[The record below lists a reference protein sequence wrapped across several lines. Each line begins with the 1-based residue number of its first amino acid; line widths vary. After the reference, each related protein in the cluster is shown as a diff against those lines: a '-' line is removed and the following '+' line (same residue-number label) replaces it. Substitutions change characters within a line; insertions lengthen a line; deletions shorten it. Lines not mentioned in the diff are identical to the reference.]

1 MKKENF
7 LFLLLAIITV
17 ICIMSIGVAVA
28 EKSMLIFLLAIVG
41 IILAM
46 GLGFTLKKK
55 VRETVNKEPDA

>member
-17 ICIMSIGVAVA
+17 VCIMSIGVAVA
-28 EKSMLIFLLAIVG
+28 EKSMLIFLLAVAG
-41 IILAM
+41 IIIAM

-55 VRETVNKEPDA
+55 VRESVNKEPDA